1 MATHDEEYVV
11 NYEQSV
17 GAPELTAQDRRNINE
32 LRASLTA
39 AYKENEYWGG
49 EVMGP
54 LFADDSLFRYL
65 RARNGDVKKAEK
77 MLVKTL
83 DWRLKE
89 RPDLL
94 RAADF
99 SPDEAATG
107 KCRFAGMDRW
117 GRPILVLDNTVENTT
132 DVDVHMRLLFWTTE
146 RMIRRMKPPVEKQ
159 VMFVHLPD
167 FSLWNAPPLKSSKTS
182 LAVFSLYYAERLG
195 HHIWWQP
202 PSYFSTFIAMIRPFI
217 DPKTMAKV
225 VLINGDT
232 SPGSPNDQ
240 KLVAIIGPDWRE
252 KTGAEGTRETPKSS
266 PGYIHAKYWKE
277 ALDEDAALAEARNC
291 KTPTRSHTE
300 EAPPSPPDHKV
311 SRDTSDIDH
320 YFQAVKG
327 GDEGTVRSLLSS
339 GQIDPISCTNY
350 DGWTGLHMAARTGM
364 SNIVRILLNHGSPCD
379 ARTKRGTTPLM
390 DAAASGHVDVV
401 NLLVTNGAS
410 VNASD
415 IVGYTALIHS
425 VIHNQ
430 DKVIN
435 ELVKFDAN
443 FEQQDKDGFTALQ
456 RATQFGH
463 QVCVD
468 ALLAAGAL
476 NPIES

>member
-1 MATHDEEYVV
+1 MV
-11 NYEQSV
+11 
-17 GAPELTAQDRRNINE
+17 PR
-32 LRASLTA
+32 
-39 AYKENEYWGG
+39 
-49 EVMGP
+49 
-54 LFADDSLFRYL
+54 
-65 RARNGDVKKAEK
+65 
-77 MLVKTL
+77 
-83 DWRLKE
+83 
-89 RPDLL
+89 
-94 RAADF
+94 
-99 SPDEAATG
+99 
-107 KCRFAGMDRW
+107 
-117 GRPILVLDNTVENTT
+117 
-132 DVDVHMRLLFWTTE
+132 
-146 RMIRRMKPPVEKQ
+146 
-159 VMFVHLPD
+159 
-167 FSLWNAPPLKSSKTS
+167 PPLKSSKTS

-350 DGWTGLHMAARTGM
+350 VCIPCRIDTLWCNLHPPFSPTTLRMAGQDFTWQHELGCRILFGSCLIMALRAMPAQRLFRMESWTTDSFSLIYSFAARYDTPYG
-364 SNIVRILLNHGSPCD
+364 C
-379 ARTKRGTTPLM
+379 RGFRSCRCCQP
-390 DAAASGHVDVV
+390 ACYQWS
-401 NLLVTNGAS
+401 
-410 VNASD
+410 
-415 IVGYTALIHS
+415 IR
-425 VIHNQ
+425 Q
-430 DKVIN
+430 C
-435 ELVKFDAN
+435 E
-443 FEQQDKDGFTALQ
+443 
-456 RATQFGH
+456 
-463 QVCVD
+463 
-468 ALLAAGAL
+468 
-476 NPIES
+476 